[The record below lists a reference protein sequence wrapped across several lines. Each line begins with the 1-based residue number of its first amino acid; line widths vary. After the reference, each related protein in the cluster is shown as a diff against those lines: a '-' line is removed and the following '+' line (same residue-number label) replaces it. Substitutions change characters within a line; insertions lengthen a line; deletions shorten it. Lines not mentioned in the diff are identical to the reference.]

1 MLVTGRTGGVIVQ
14 GVDTMAKAFFS
25 FGLLLTVFVTVG
37 CSSKAGN
44 VAVGAGAAGAVY
56 EYSNKRSVDK
66 LDEDVKAGKITRE
79 EYDRRRKEIE
89 DKSLVY

>member
-1 MLVTGRTGGVIVQ
+1 MMKSFLSMGV
-14 GVDTMAKAFFS
+14 
-25 FGLLLTVFVTVG
+25 LLAAVAAVG

-44 VAVGAGAAGAVY
+44 VAVGAGAAGAAY

-66 LDEDVKAGKITRE
+66 LEEDVKEGRISRE

>member
-1 MLVTGRTGGVIVQ
+1 
-14 GVDTMAKAFFS
+14 MAKS
-25 FGLLLTVFVTVG
+25 FVLAGTLLAAIAVVG

-44 VAVGAGAAGAVY
+44 VAVGAGAAGAAY

-66 LDEDVKAGKITRE
+66 LEEDVKAGKISRE
-79 EYDRRRKEIE
+79 EYDRRRKEVE

>member
-1 MLVTGRTGGVIVQ
+1 MT
-14 GVDTMAKAFFS
+14 KAFVS
-25 FGLLLTVFVTVG
+25 VGIALTVLATVG

-44 VAVGAGAAGAVY
+44 VAAGAGAAGAAY

-66 LDEDVKAGKITRE
+66 LDEDVKAGKISRE

>member
-1 MLVTGRTGGVIVQ
+1 
-14 GVDTMAKAFFS
+14 MAKTLVS
-25 FGLLLTVFVTVG
+25 IGVLLAAVTAVG

-44 VAVGAGAAGAVY
+44 VAVGAGAAGAAY

-66 LDEDVKAGKITRE
+66 LDEEMKAGRISRE

-89 DKSLVY
+89 DKSVVY